1 MFNRNALHFYQWEIQ
16 TFSLCEILA
25 PWALKGVTV
34 IIYGIYCCQQGNK
47 ILIIYCSLPKYAAR
61 LEHLSNSVTFPRLL
75 KEELMLQIKLWS
87 KKRRWMGSRKAPGF
101 LLCYMFAVEIICS
114 ILMRVDIS
122 KNSPCHHFTTS
133 CFSLISCGFF
143 FFFFKVLS

>member
-1 MFNRNALHFYQWEIQ
+1 MLCISISGKFRHSAYVKFWLHEHWKGLQ
-16 TFSLCEILA
+16 SLFMA
-25 PWALKGVTV
+25 YTV
-34 IIYGIYCCQQGNK
+34 VNK
-47 ILIIYCSLPKYAAR
+47 ETIIYCSLPKYAAR

-133 CFSLISCGFF
+133 CFSLISCGFL